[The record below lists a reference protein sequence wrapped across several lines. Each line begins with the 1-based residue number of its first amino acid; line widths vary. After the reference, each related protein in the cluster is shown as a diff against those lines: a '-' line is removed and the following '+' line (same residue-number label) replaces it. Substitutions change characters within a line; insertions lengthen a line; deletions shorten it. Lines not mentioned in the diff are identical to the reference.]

1 QRIVGGGEVVA
12 AAVPRTDAL
21 ARHVVQHPARAG
33 FHAELMD
40 AAAQHVVV
48 VAHDDAAERVAGL
61 LDGVTHGALV
71 AFDIQ
76 LDASREAV
84 RGAVEVVARADD
96 AIARH
101 GQEGAAEHIE
111 VRRGGRVGVGGGA
124 LGGVLLVP
132 AYACYALCIPSPP
145 RLGRIGGQR
154 LEVLGDIA

>member
-1 QRIVGGGEVVA
+1 
-12 AAVPRTDAL
+12 
-21 ARHVVQHPARAG
+21 
-33 FHAELMD
+33 
-40 AAAQHVVV
+40 
-48 VAHDDAAERVAGL
+48 
-61 LDGVTHGALV
+61 
-71 AFDIQ
+71 Q

-84 RGAVEVVARADD
+84 LGAVEVVARADD

-154 LEVLGDIA
+154 LEVLGDIAANVGVGARVASLLIARRAGVVDIVGGLLPRVEHHLFVGVVRVQHGDDALGRVVEQHRADTDADI